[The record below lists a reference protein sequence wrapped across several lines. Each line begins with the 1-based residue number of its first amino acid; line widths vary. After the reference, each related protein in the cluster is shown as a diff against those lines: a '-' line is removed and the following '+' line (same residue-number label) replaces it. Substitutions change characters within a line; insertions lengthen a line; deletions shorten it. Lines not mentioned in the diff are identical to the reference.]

1 MKISEAIKKLQEI
14 QEKLGDIEI
23 KAMVHSDA
31 FGGDKHN
38 FMKPLYLL

>member
-1 MKISEAIKKLQEI
+1 MKISEAIEHLQEI

-23 KAMVHSDA
+23 KAIVHSDS

-38 FMKPLYLL
+38 FMEPLYLL

>member
-1 MKISEAIKKLQEI
+1 MKISEAIEHLKEI

-23 KAMVHSDA
+23 EAMVHSDA

-38 FMKPLYLL
+38 FMMPLYLL